1 MEEEIIPAEGRA
13 GTNVLRQ
20 EEQGG
25 HVCGVSSAEMGREL
39 RGERAVWVMGD
50 FVSHGRESVFYPERD
65 GSHWGIEN
73 KIMI

>member
-25 HVCGVSSAEMGREL
+25 HVCGVSSAEMGRKL
-39 RGERAVWVMGD
+39 GAERAVQVMGD
-50 FVSHGRESVFYPERD
+50 FVSCGRESVSYSERD
-65 GSHWGIEN
+65 GSHWEIEN
-73 KIMI
+73 RIMI